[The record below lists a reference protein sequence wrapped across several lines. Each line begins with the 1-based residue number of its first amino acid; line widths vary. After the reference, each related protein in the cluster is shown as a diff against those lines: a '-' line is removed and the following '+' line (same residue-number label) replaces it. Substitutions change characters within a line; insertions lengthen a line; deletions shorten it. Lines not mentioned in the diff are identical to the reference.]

1 METNVLAEEDLVV
14 GSVDGV
20 DDAVT
25 NAIFKESDLFV
36 EKWGKLVS
44 DWLETHF
51 GVFLAI
57 GSAEVGQQNQRLG
70 IVFGDGLN
78 SW

>member
-36 EKWGKLVS
+36 EK
-44 DWLETHF
+44 
-51 GVFLAI
+51 
-57 GSAEVGQQNQRLG
+57 
-70 IVFGDGLN
+70 
-78 SW
+78 